1 MSRMSSSASA
11 NSNNS
16 TASASTGG
24 ASAPKR
30 IQHTVAKWL
39 GEQRFETHRASGG
52 PSAVLDGAAKAGQSP
67 VDALLSA
74 LAACS
79 GIDVV
84 EILQKRRAQVTGV
97 EVEIRAERRE
107 EPPRRVTRLDVEYRV
122 DGEGIDV
129 ANAERAVAL
138 AFGKYCSV
146 SASLSGDIVSYTTL
160 VLNGDRQPPLRHT
173 LWSAE
178 HAGPGRE

>member
-1 MSRMSSSASA
+1 M
-11 NSNNS
+11 
-16 TASASTGG
+16 
-24 ASAPKR
+24 
-30 IQHTVAKWL
+30 
-39 GEQRFETHRASGG
+39 
-52 PSAVLDGAAKAGQSP
+52 LDGAAKAGQSP

-84 EILQKRRAQVTGV
+84 DILQKRRTPVSRC

-107 EPPRRVTRLDVEYRV
+107 EPPRRLTRLDVEYRV

-129 ANAERAVAL
+129 THAERAVAL

-160 VLNGDRQPPLRHT
+160 VLNGERQPAVQHT

-178 HAGPGRE
+178 HAGRA

>member
-1 MSRMSSSASA
+1 MSSSAST
-11 NSNNS
+11 NSSSSQPSSN
-16 TASASTGG
+16 A
-24 ASAPKR
+24 APQKR
-30 IQHTVAKWL
+30 IQHTIATWR
-39 GEQRFETHRASGG
+39 GEQRFETGRASGG
-52 PSAVLDGAAKAGQSP
+52 PTAVFDGNAKAGQSP

-84 EILQKRRAQVTGV
+84 DILQKRRTPASHV

-107 EPPRRVTRLDVEYRV
+107 EAPRRLTRLDVEYRV

-146 SASLSGDIVSYTTL
+146 SASLAGDIASYTTL
-160 VLNGDRQPPLRHT
+160 VLNGERQPPVRHA

-178 HAGPGRE
+178 HDGGA

>member
-1 MSRMSSSASA
+1 MNEQSSASHPSGTPSPA
-11 NSNNS
+11 GKRVQHI
-16 TASASTGG
+16 TAEW
-24 ASAPKR
+24 R
-30 IQHTVAKWL
+30 
-39 GEQRFETHRASGG
+39 GEQRFETGRPHGVT
-52 PSAVLDGAAKAGQSP
+52 AVFDGNARAGQSP

-84 EILQKRRAQVTGV
+84 EILAKRRTPATRLAI
-97 EVEIRAERRE
+97 EVVAHRRE
-107 EPPRRVTRLDVEYRV
+107 EAPRRLTRVEAEYRI

-129 ANAERAVAL
+129 EHAERAVAL

-146 SASLSGDIVSYTTL
+146 SASLAGDINASTTL
-160 VLNGDRQPPLRHT
+160 VLNGERRPAVRHT

-178 HAGPGRE
+178 HSG